1 MAIRLIFLDIDGTLT
16 NSKKEITPKTLQALL
31 QAEQQGVRLVL
42 ASGRPSKGLEKFSD
56 LLQMEKYEGYFVCNN
71 GSMIKDAKTQEVL
84 FNQPMS
90 VEETRSVLRHLKN
103 FPEVRA
109 MIEDGDYMLV
119 ENVYHNYITL
129 NGKPFNCMDY
139 EAHSNH
145 FLLHEERDLS
155 AYVDFPVN
163 KILTFS
169 DPEYLQAH
177 HTEMAAPFKDT
188 LSCMFTSAFYF
199 EYTAKGIDKAK
210 SIETVFTKLGYTPE
224 EMIAFGDGQND
235 AGMLKYCG
243 IGVAMGNAIDEVKAI
258 ADEVTL
264 SNEEDGI
271 AHTLMKYIP
280 GLKVV

>member
-1 MAIRLIFLDIDGTLT
+1 MAIKLIFLDIDGTLT
-16 NSKKEITPKTLQALL
+16 NSKKEITTKTLHALL
-31 QAEQQGVRLVL
+31 EAEKKGIRLVL
-42 ASGRPSKGLEKFSD
+42 ASGRPAKGLEKFSD
-56 LLQMEKYEGYFVCNN
+56 LLEMKKYHGYFVCNN
-71 GSMIKDAKTQEVL
+71 GSMIKEADTGTIL

-90 VEETRSVLRHLKN
+90 IEETRSVLKHLKQ
-103 FPEVRA
+103 FPKVRP
-109 MIEDGDYMLV
+109 MIEHGDYMLV
-119 ENVYHNYITL
+119 ENVYDNYITL

-155 AYVDFPVN
+155 TYVDFPVN

-169 DPEYLQAH
+169 DPEYLQEH
-177 HTEMAAPFKDT
+177 YEQMKKPFKDT

-210 SIETVFTKLGYTPE
+210 AIDTVFTKLGYTKE

-235 AGMLKYCG
+235 KSMLEYCCT
-243 IGVAMGNAIDEVKAI
+243 GVAMGNAIEELKEI
-258 ADEVTL
+258 ADHVTL

-271 AHTLMKYIP
+271 AEALYQFIP
-280 GLKVV
+280 NLK